1 MHFSKLQR
9 IEHSRRITEETDDG
23 FLYQTKSAVLLALR
37 EREILNAMQ
46 HRQAEQK
53 LQQQRITRAKK
64 RMGQES

>member
-23 FLYQTKSAVLLALR
+23 FLYQMKSALLLALR
-37 EREILNAMQ
+37 ERGTLNAMQ

-53 LQQQRITRAKK
+53 LKQQRITRANQ
-64 RMGQES
+64 RLEQE